1 MASVGRPLYKKYSVK
16 ILLLLLIVV
25 LVTHH
30 FMAGVLTQ
38 TTQRRDANWNSNNS
52 QILKIKEDCD
62 QKNPLTSENQ
72 KENSIVTEK
81 IQKTTDNQ
89 AEQTVRT
96 AETNTITYTNRAPSS
111 RDRSPGNGTQDQ
123 TNTDSRVA
131 TARPAAAP
139 EPPKVRHPPNI
150 LLLSSMGRS
159 GSSFLGGL
167 LNSQPGSFYI
177 FEPLHSL
184 EAWRM
189 LSDAVARG
197 TFTQIVS
204 CNFTGTLLNGLASE
218 PDFAIRTPSAYS
230 CRHTKKANQTCFD
243 AKKLKQACDKLPIK
257 IIKTIRTRVSWL
269 EPLLRDPKANLVAIH
284 LVRDPRASIISAIE
298 RDWNV
303 RPERKCRELED
314 DLLSG
319 LQLDKLLPGRYMTVR
334 YEDLCEDPYKM
345 ARIIFSF
352 LGYKTLPLSTLSF
365 LEKSTAKS
373 DGQTYGIRRDTSKQ
387 QQKWRQD
394 ITAEQLRGIEE
405 ACASAIAAVGFNLFE
420 DIGRARNLSVPL
432 YDPAKAAIFFPY
444 YGGR

>member
-16 ILLLLLIVV
+16 LLLLLLIVV

-52 QILKIKEDCD
+52 QIVKVKEDCD
-62 QKNPLTSENQ
+62 RKIPLTSEDQ
-72 KENSIVTEK
+72 KESSIVTEK
-81 IQKTTDNQ
+81 IQRTKDNQ
-89 AEQTVRT
+89 AEQAVRT
-96 AETNTITYTNRAPSS
+96 EETENTIRYTTRAPSS
-111 RDRSPGNGTQDQ
+111 RDKSQGNGTQDQ
-123 TNTDSRVA
+123 TNEDSRTA

-139 EPPKVRHPPNI
+139 EPPKVRHPPNV

-167 LNSQPGSFYI
+167 LNSQPKSFYI
-177 FEPLHSL
+177 FEPLHRL
-184 EAWRM
+184 EAWGL
-189 LSDAVARG
+189 LSDAVARE

-204 CNFTGTLLNGLASE
+204 CNFTGSLLDGLASE

-230 CRHTKKANQTCFD
+230 CKHTKKANQTCFD

-257 IIKTIRTRVSWL
+257 IIKTIRTRVAWL
-269 EPLLRDPKANLVAIH
+269 EPLLRDPKANLLAIH

-298 RDWNV
+298 REWNV

-345 ARIIFSF
+345 ARVIFSF
-352 LGYKTLPLSTLSF
+352 LGYKTLPLSTLRYMIGSAG
-365 LEKSTAKS
+365 S
-373 DGQTYGIRRDTSKQ
+373 RR
-387 QQKWRQD
+387 
-394 ITAEQLRGIEE
+394 
-405 ACASAIAAVGFNLFE
+405 
-420 DIGRARNLSVPL
+420 
-432 YDPAKAAIFFPY
+432 
-444 YGGR
+444 